1 MIRALLALVLVAC
14 AALAPC
20 GCGVAPIQEDHRAEV
35 EAGDQAEDGFVE
47 YVSVDAEQARQMDAL
62 RRENKMLRAELARL
76 AETIRELMRRLR

>member
-1 MIRALLALVLVAC
+1 MIRALLALLLAVYL
-14 AALAPC
+14 ALPV
-20 GCGVAPIQEDHRAEV
+20 GCGAPQIQEDHRAEV
-35 EAGDQAEDGFVE
+35 EAGDQAEAGFVE